1 MKLTTKVALIFGGG
15 ATVMIMVTSFLIFT
29 STRSILKKN
38 ISAQQTISAAE
49 TIDKIDRIF
58 NNYLLTLQTMGE
70 EEDFERFLGGE
81 KNIQPEINR
90 RMRELTFLTGPWDIL
105 FIVDRN
111 GTIILSTHAD
121 EVGKSIKQEP
131 ISNVAYEKAL
141 GGGLYYSDMITSEDT
156 GKPTVIFA
164 APIKSE
170 SGKRPVEGVIIGN
183 MSWPVISE
191 ALNTSS
197 IPGEFDLYNSKSI
210 LIATNR
216 DNPLN
221 LFNRD
226 QTVENDRKRFNG
238 KQNPFTTIGEHAGDS
253 EPYLITHAPSL
264 GFLSYKG
271 NGWLLL
277 AKAPTRVVFG
287 PATDIA
293 LRTTAFMVSL
303 IVLIIGLISF
313 LFIKIFVR
321 PVVAL
326 TNTATA
332 IAKGDRTQRVAGS
345 SNDEIG
351 TLGKEFNVMTD
362 TLIKDAA
369 QISSISEELQKEL
382 NKSKALMESIGD
394 GVVAIDRAWNIVL
407 WNKTATEISGWSQ
420 NEALGKSFRDVVKF
434 IRERDREENIMFI
447 EEAMLHSKAFS
458 MEGDTI
464 LIKKDG
470 SEVPISD
477 SAAPIIEHDGVVSG
491 AIIIFRDA
499 SRERETHRLHSDFAY
514 ASHQIRTPVAK
525 ALWMLESALDKENM
539 QEIKGQVSEAY
550 QAIQSV
556 NKLSEELIE
565 VSRIDQKQVVVEKT
579 DVELGDV
586 LSGIVNDMAIK
597 AKNKDVILEV
607 HTVPDLIKITTSIPL
622 LKKILQ
628 ALIENAIIYC
638 KEKSTVDVD
647 ATIDNNELLI
657 RVSNIGFGILDE
669 DQPAV
674 FTKFFRGKNI
684 DTTAIAGA
692 GLGLYIARGYAK
704 ILGGRI
710 WFDSK
715 GDRVTFYV
723 SLPIS

>member
-1 MKLTTKVALIFGGG
+1 
-15 ATVMIMVTSFLIFT
+15 MIMVTSFLIFT

-38 ISAQQTISAAE
+38 ISAQQTISAVE

-70 EEDFERFLGGE
+70 EEDLERFLGGE

-105 FIVDRN
+105 FVVDRN
-111 GTIILSTHAD
+111 GTIILSTRAD

-131 ISNVAYEKAL
+131 VSNIAYEKAL
-141 GGGLYYSDMITSEDT
+141 EGGTYYSGMVTSEDA

-164 APIKSE
+164 APIKQE
-170 SGKRPVEGVIIGN
+170 SGKRIVEGVIIGN

-191 ALNTSS
+191 ALHTVS
-197 IPGEFDLYNSKSI
+197 ISAELDLYDAQSV

-216 DNPLN
+216 DDPAN
-221 LFNRD
+221 LFTRD
-226 QTVENDRKRFNG
+226 QTVENDRQRYRG
-238 KQNPFTTIGEHAGDS
+238 KQNSFTTIGEHAGDT

-271 NGWLLL
+271 NGWLLI

-287 PATDIA
+287 PATSIA
-293 LRTTAFMVSL
+293 LRTTAFMVL
-303 IVLIIGLISF
+303 LIILMIGLVSF

-321 PVVAL
+321 PVVAM
-326 TNTATA
+326 TNTAAA
-332 IAKGDRTQRVAGS
+332 IAKGDLTKRVVGL

-351 TLGKEFNVMTD
+351 TLGNEFNVMTE

-369 QISSISEELQKEL
+369 QISSISEELRKEL

-407 WNKTATEISGWSQ
+407 WNKTATAISGWSQ
-420 NEALGKSFRDVVKF
+420 GEALGKPFRDVVKF

-447 EEAMLHSKAFS
+447 EEAMLHSKPFS

-470 SEVPISD
+470 SEIPISD

-499 SRERETHRLHSDFAY
+499 SQEREAHRLHSDFAY

-525 ALWMLESALDKENM
+525 ALWMLESALDKENV
-539 QEIKGQVSEAY
+539 QDIKGQVGKAY

-565 VSRIDQKQVVVEKT
+565 VSRIDQKQVAVEKD
-579 DVELGDV
+579 DVGLGDI
-586 LSGIVNDMAIK
+586 LSGIIKDMAIK
-597 AKNKDVILEV
+597 AKDKDVALEI
-607 HTVPDLIKITTSIPL
+607 HSIPESMRITTSPAL

-638 KEKSTVDVD
+638 KEKSTVDIN
-647 ATIDNNELLI
+647 AIIDNKELLI
-657 RVSNIGFGILDE
+657 QVSNIGFGILGE

-715 GDRVTFYV
+715 GDKITFYV
-723 SLPIS
+723 SLPIA

>member
-1 MKLTTKVALIFGGG
+1 MTMAS
-15 ATVMIMVTSFLIFT
+15 SFLIFT
-29 STRSILKKN
+29 STRSILQKN
-38 ISAQQTISAAE
+38 ISDQQTIAAVE
-49 TIDKIDRIF
+49 TIDKIDRII
-58 NNYLLTLQTMGE
+58 NNYVLTLQTMGE

-105 FIVDRN
+105 FVVDKD
-111 GTIILSTHAD
+111 GTIILSTRPD

-131 ISNVAYEKAL
+131 LGNIAYEKAL
-141 GGGLYYSDMITSEDT
+141 GGKAYYSDMVSSEDT
-156 GKPTVIFA
+156 GKPTIIFA
-164 APIKSE
+164 APIKE
-170 SGKRPVEGVIIGN
+170 EVGKRIVDGVIIGN

-191 ALNTSS
+191 ALNGPNDSS
-197 IPGEFDLYNSKSI
+197 EFDLYNNKSI

-216 DNPLN
+216 NDPIN
-221 LFNRD
+221 LFTRD
-226 QTVENDRKRFNG
+226 QTVENDRQRFDG
-238 KQNPFTTIGEHAGDS
+238 KQSPFTAIGEHAGDT

-277 AKAPTRVVFG
+277 AKAPTRIVFG
-287 PATDIA
+287 PATNIA
-293 LRTTAFMVSL
+293 LHTTALMVLL
-303 IVLIIGLISF
+303 IILIIGIISF

-321 PVVAL
+321 PVVAM
-326 TNTATA
+326 TSTATA
-332 IAKGDRTQRVAGS
+332 IANGALTQRVAES

-351 TLGKEFNVMTD
+351 ILGKEFNSMSD
-362 TLIKDAA
+362 ALIKDAT
-369 QISSISEELQKEL
+369 QISNVSEELRKEL

-394 GVVAIDRAWNIVL
+394 GVVVIDRAWNIVL
-407 WNKTATEISGWSQ
+407 WNKTATVISGWSQ
-420 NEALGKSFRDVVKF
+420 EEALGKQFRDVVKF

-447 EEAMLHSKAFS
+447 EEAMLHSKVFS
-458 MEGDTI
+458 MESDTV

-470 SEVPISD
+470 SEIPISD
-477 SAAPIIEHDGVVSG
+477 SAAPIIEHDGGVSG

-525 ALWMLESALDKENM
+525 ALWMLESALDKESV
-539 QEIKGQVSEAY
+539 QDIKRQVGEAY

-565 VSRIDQKQVVVEKT
+565 VSRIDQKQVVVEK
-579 DVELGDV
+579 VNIELGDV
-586 LSGIVNDMAIK
+586 LNGIVKDMVIK
-597 AKNKDVILEV
+597 AKNKDVTLEV
-607 HTVPDLIKITTSIPL
+607 HGITDPMNITTSAPL

-628 ALIENAIIYC
+628 ALVENAIIYC
-638 KEKSTVDVD
+638 KEKSTIDVD
-647 ATIDNNELLI
+647 ATIDNDELLI
-657 RVSNIGFGILDE
+657 QVSNIGFGILDE

-715 GDRVTFYV
+715 GDKIIFYV
-723 SLPIS
+723 SLPIV